1 MEKMTRITYG
11 YFLCHSTTE
20 KFIAIPLKFYVIV
33 INWKKKVD
41 DLDVY
46 EFIKAM
52 IIFFL
57 F

>member
-1 MEKMTRITYG
+1 MTRITYG

-57 F
+57 Y